1 MPNWCQNRLHVTGPA
16 EDIKSFRAKAHGHT
30 QSYNEFSPHTG
41 KWPVHDD
48 IRMKSLIKSIPDPGD
63 IAEFSF
69 HALYPVPE
77 EFRCFPYDDTR
88 AKELGDLVG
97 SPRPY
102 GGYGWEGQHWGCK
115 WGACDSSL
123 DSEDEGY
130 LEYDFSTAWGP
141 PVPFLDKVSA
151 DWPNLSFELTYDE
164 AGMGFRGSVG
174 WCDGE
179 LVSEDYQE
187 YDEEEDEED
196 E

>member
-1 MPNWCQNRLHVTGPA
+1 
-16 EDIKSFRAKAHGHT
+16 
-30 QSYNEFSPHTG
+30 
-41 KWPVHDD
+41 
-48 IRMKSLIKSIPDPGD
+48 MKSLIKSIPDPGD